1 MATCSEHITWSG
13 YVQSLARDTTYSLI
27 CFLFW
32 FFDLRSALSVIDI
45 ICCYTKKLHVQSV
58 QSCVTNTTECSSV
71 IKLQGCRLCVIL
83 SREIGSVGDAENVLM
98 FSAWSVSL
106 TLLEPQL
113 IEHRLENSSAW
124 FLNHSAFMDVKSED
138 FTRLCPVCIYHL
150 FLLIMSDWR
159 SVGKF

>member
-1 MATCSEHITWSG
+1 M
-13 YVQSLARDTTYSLI
+13 
-27 CFLFW
+27 
-32 FFDLRSALSVIDI
+32 
-45 ICCYTKKLHVQSV
+45 QSV
-58 QSCVTNTTECSSV
+58 QSCVTNTSECSSV
-71 IKLQGCRLCVIL
+71 IKLQGCRLCVTL

-106 TLLEPQL
+106 TLLELQL

-124 FLNHSAFMDVKSED
+124 FLNHSAFLDVKSQD

-159 SVGKF
+159 SVGKFLKPLSWYQISLAPKFVNAITREQGNIGTSNWYHRCAP